1 VGRKIKNTII
11 SVVNKFEKEKIGKPL
26 KKGNF
31 VFMQLPKYIADLL
44 YRYECVIIPGFGAF
58 LTRNQSAQIDE
69 NSHTFYPPSK
79 VLSYNRQ
86 LQVNDG
92 LLANYVASVEKC
104 SYETA
109 LQKVRGFSAFLSS
122 ELLEGK
128 TILLKN
134 IGEFSLNEEGSIQFL
149 PIQQNFSTSAFGLS
163 SFVSPKISREIQ
175 ESVFN
180 TEEKTPIRL
189 QTNKG
194 TSRPYLKYAAVAAI
208 AVLATGFGG
217 MKIYEDQVQKYN
229 FAERQ
234 KANKRIENQI
244 QEATFVI
251 ENPLPALSLQLHK
264 KIGKYHI
271 VAGAFRMEEN
281 ADKELEQLREKG
293 YSPMNI
299 GTTRFGLHQVVYFS
313 FKDRP
318 EALKKLREIKRTE
331 NPDAWLLVQEM
342 E

>member
-1 VGRKIKNTII
+1 
-11 SVVNKFEKEKIGKPL
+11 
-26 KKGNF
+26 
-31 VFMQLPKYIADLL
+31 
-44 YRYECVIIPGFGAF
+44 
-58 LTRNQSAQIDE
+58 RNQSAQIDE

-175 ESVFN
+175 ESV
-180 TEEKTPIRL
+180 
-189 QTNKG
+189 
-194 TSRPYLKYAAVAAI
+194 
-208 AVLATGFGG
+208 
-217 MKIYEDQVQKYN
+217 
-229 FAERQ
+229 
-234 KANKRIENQI
+234 
-244 QEATFVI
+244 
-251 ENPLPALSLQLHK
+251 
-264 KIGKYHI
+264 
-271 VAGAFRMEEN
+271 
-281 ADKELEQLREKG
+281 
-293 YSPMNI
+293 
-299 GTTRFGLHQVVYFS
+299 
-313 FKDRP
+313 
-318 EALKKLREIKRTE
+318 
-331 NPDAWLLVQEM
+331 
-342 E
+342 